1 MHIIY
6 EIIGYL
12 GTALVILSM
21 TMTSVTK
28 LRIFNISGA
37 ILSAIYALL
46 IAAYPVALL
55 NITLTAINLFHL
67 IRAHQKR
74 KKHAERTTHETE
86 N

>member
-21 TMTSVTK
+21 TMTSVTR

-55 NITLTAINLFHL
+55 NITLTVINLFHL
-67 IRAHQKR
+67 IRAWRKH

>member
-1 MHIIY
+1 MHILY

-12 GTALVILSM
+12 GTGLVILSM
-21 TMTSVTK
+21 TMSSVTK
-28 LRIFNISGA
+28 LRILNIAGA
-37 ILSAIYALL
+37 LVSAVYALL

-67 IRAHQKR
+67 VRARRLKTAD
-74 KKHAERTTHETE
+74 AERTDYEAE